1 MKTQEE
7 IRAEIDRALEED
19 RIEEAEALGE
29 LLVPITAE
37 EFLKRMNEAPLDDEP
52 MTAADREAFGR
63 AWAIIRGATVESDR
77 RRA

>member
-1 MKTQEE
+1 VKTQEQ
-7 IRAEIDRALEED
+7 IRAEIDQCLEED

-29 LLVPITAE
+29 LLVPISAE

-52 MTAADREAFGR
+52 VTAADREAFDR
-63 AWAIIRGATVESDR
+63 AWAIIRGNTVTPDR